1 MERLA
6 QAKAALGNLTPRA
19 SLPTLPRKFW
29 GKRKASQDA
38 EGDAAE
44 DQAAGPSGGDVYY
57 HNSLHQGDRDY
68 EAGDAETRS
77 AQVGSQPGVGP
88 ALGLGPASTCCSC
101 LLALQSTCQQQYL
114 QRELQPAF
122 WSQSGTDKP
131 LCHGQGDAAGYG
143 DASSQHQRYES
154 GDGQEGLGPLV
165 RCGPDLSA
173 AGKLRVPVTRP
184 AMPMQACGG
193 AGDVRAQ

>member
-29 GKRKASQDA
+29 GKRKVSGDA

-68 EAGDAETRS
+68 EAGEADTRS
-77 AQVGSQPGVGP
+77 AQVGSQLGVGP
-88 ALGLGPASTCCSC
+88 KPGRSSRLLLQQGPSC
-101 LLALQSTCQQQYL
+101 TGPFGSSSPPTG
-114 QRELQPAF
+114 R
-122 WSQSGTDKP
+122 
-131 LCHGQGDAAGYG
+131 AAARLPVIGGY
-143 DASSQHQRYES
+143 
-154 GDGQEGLGPLV
+154 
-165 RCGPDLSA
+165 
-173 AGKLRVPVTRP
+173 
-184 AMPMQACGG
+184 
-193 AGDVRAQ
+193 